1 MNMNINTEKP
11 DIVAQ
16 WATMPE
22 DQRKLHKNEYRKAMA
37 GADLIKLW
45 SELKPIEQ
53 DALYG
58 MYRDQCAKQRKLF
71 AKKQKNTDT
80 PVKTDT
86 FNQRFILNAMNRFAP
101 NGYKFVISGPERKI
115 ALYNA
120 EIMGDQEPRG
130 AFVSDISFDL
140 IEGVYGSL
148 FKPEN
153 NITYEDT
160 VFWRMRTFLADK
172 PYRTSKEKHAKYVKT
187 IEEMSGFKLLTTEFL
202 HSKHAPLPLF
212 TKNNAII
219 VQGIMDDGKPAPEYL
234 QKRMHEIANFIVWWT
249 FRRAMRTVRAAK
261 LLKHRKAYKRK
272 MNQLRV
278 SPGTRSEYTQWR
290 DNVDLK
296 NTTHMRNRLYSLR
309 YDMLPA
315 AVNEK
320 DNDRI
325 VAIKK
330 EIGRLEKHLG
340 PDYKT
345 PKKPAR
351 NLLKNTFV
359 VKQKQRPDTG
369 TKKAVI
375 ETVKRDFS
383 KNMPAIKQF
392 WLMATAQKKQ
402 EKTK

>member
-1 MNMNINTEKP
+1 MNINTEKP

-16 WATMPE
+16 WATLPE
-22 DQRKLHKNEYRKAMA
+22 DQRKLHKNEYRNAMA

-86 FNQRFILNAMNRFAP
+86 FNQRFILNVMNRFAP
-101 NGYKFVISGPERKI
+101 KGYKFVIIGPERKI

-140 IEGVYGSL
+140 VEGVYGSL
-148 FKPEN
+148 FKQDGTT
-153 NITYEDT
+153 TYDESI
-160 VFWRMRTFLADK
+160 FWRMRTFLADK
-172 PYRTSKEKHAKYVKT
+172 PYRTTKEKHAKYIKT
-187 IEEMSGFKLLTTEFL
+187 IDSLSGLKMLTTEFL
-202 HSKHAPLPLF
+202 HNKQAPLPLF

-234 QKRMHEIANFIVWWT
+234 QKRMHDIANFIVWWT

-272 MNQLRV
+272 MNQLKV

-290 DNVDLK
+290 DKIDLK

-315 AVNEK
+315 AVNNK
-320 DNDRI
+320 DDEQI
-325 VAIKK
+325 QTIKK
-330 EIGRLEKHLG
+330 EIGRLEKYLG
-340 PDYKT
+340 SDYKT
-345 PKKPAR
+345 PMKPAR

-359 VKQKQRPDTG
+359 VKQKQKSEPNTN
-369 TKKAVI
+369 KPVI
-375 ETVKRDFS
+375 KTVKRDFS

-392 WLMATAQKKQ
+392 WLLISARKNTT
-402 EKTK
+402 KTK